1 MTRNIDEIFLNLK
14 TGTADRLY
22 LGGPSFTADRQ
33 LLHSN
38 ITEFVSFQF
47 VFRARGSFVAS
58 VVICLNWPQYFLMW
72 NILWKSDFPE
82 ENPHH
87 ITSGRRTQLVSQW
100 PTKVLPAEQPT
111 GVYRAVLYSTT
122 VQYSP
127 DCSPPLHW
135 TPESSLQSQ
144 SFCNTT
150 SRFPITVDCRLMEMI
165 LDNQILS
172 VFPPRL
178 FRGSVQGRSQ
188 KPPQGSWIYFIYILY
203 RPRSK
208 IGMAWDLSVN
218 KYINIYVNL
227 LHLEPTYHSN
237 YPLRYI

>member
-1 MTRNIDEIFLNLK
+1 MARNIDEIFLNLK

-100 PTKVLPAEQPT
+100 PTKVLPAEQPS

-135 TPESSLQSQ
+135 TPESSLQSP

-165 LDNQILS
+165 LDNN
-172 VFPPRL
+172 FPSFHL
-178 FRGSVQGRSQ
+178 D
-188 KPPQGSWIYFIYILY
+188 YFEGQYKVEARNHRREAEYILFIFY
-203 RPRSK
+203 TGLGVRLV
-208 IGMAWDLSVN
+208 WHETWVL
-218 KYINIYVNL
+218 INI
-227 LHLEPTYHSN
+227 
-237 YPLRYI
+237 